1 MIRRTLNNMEKAV
14 QSIKAKGYTDTEAN
28 TIAMQCFDDA
38 EQSKNGMSI
47 EWWIN
52 KIVDKATWERET
64 REYTEFKNRTAFH
77 EQQL

>member
-14 QSIKAKGYTDTEAN
+14 QLIMTKGYTHEEAN
-28 TIAMQCFDDA
+28 AIAIQCFDNA

-52 KIVDKATWERET
+52 KIVDKEVWEREAK
-64 REYTEFKNRTAFH
+64 EYPDFKNRIAFH
-77 EQQL
+77 EQRV

>member
-14 QSIKAKGYTDTEAN
+14 QLIKAKGYTDKEAN
-28 TIAMQCFDDA
+28 EIAIQCFDDA

-52 KIVDKATWERET
+52 KIVDKRTWESDT
-64 REYTEFKNRTAFH
+64 KEYSEIKNRTVFH
-77 EQQL
+77 EQRI